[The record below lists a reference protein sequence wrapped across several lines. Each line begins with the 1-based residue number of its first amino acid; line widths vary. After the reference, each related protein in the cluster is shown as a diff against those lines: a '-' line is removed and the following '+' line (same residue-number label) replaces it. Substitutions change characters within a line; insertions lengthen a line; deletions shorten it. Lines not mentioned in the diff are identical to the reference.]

1 MNQPGQWDAEDSRP
15 VETAVRATRRRT
27 LVAPAHTDQI
37 KTRERV
43 RDLAEVYTHKREVD
57 AMLDL
62 VADMFPSN
70 ENPGNTDRKF
80 LEPAAGSGNFLEEIL
95 RRKLAYVTVYRYRQA
110 TVYEHRVLRALAS
123 IYAID
128 IDPENVQECKD
139 RLRAVINSH
148 LDNDSNTRVATEGFA
163 TAAEAILGTNIICA
177 DTLKD
182 AQVVEFVDYQPGPR
196 GTFVR
201 EWSML
206 ASPSNQLNLF
216 SSPKRDET
224 TVHYSQLASFPGPI
238 TGVIVK
244 GSQ

>member
-1 MNQPGQWDAEDSRP
+1 
-15 VETAVRATRRRT
+15 VETAARAPRRRT
-27 LVAPAHTDQI
+27 LVAPARADQI

-62 VADMFPSN
+62 VADMFPSD

-95 RRKLAYVTVYRYRQA
+95 RRKLAYITVYRYRQA

-148 LDNDSNTRVATEGFA
+148 LDNDSNTRVVSEGFA
-163 TAAEAILGTNIICA
+163 TAAEIILATNIICA

-182 AQVVEFVDYQPGPR
+182 AQAIEVVDYQPGPR

-201 EWSML
+201 EWSTL
-206 ASPSNQLNLF
+206 ASPGNQLDLF
-216 SSPKRDET
+216 SRPKRDEAP
-224 TVHYSQLASFPGPI
+224 VHYSQLASLPGPI
-238 TGVIVK
+238 TGVILR